1 MWVLPLGVM
10 FQDLKGFAQFISVER
25 GLMVLMISVGA
36 SFLMGE
42 ALVWF
47 EAVFLGVIAFCI
59 WSAADAINNIFDVDL
74 DVLSDPFRAEFTK
87 NLGKLGLFV
96 AMFFTVLSLT
106 LGAFTMTPYVMLF
119 IALGIL
125 FGVLYSVPPFRLRK
139 TAYKPVVNFTVGAV
153 PVLIVAAFFNV
164 FSINIVA
171 LVLLI
176 GVTTAVNSL
185 WEDLADYASDFSSGS
200 RTIPVILGFRR
211 GLIFTIIMGY
221 SLIPLMVLVGVLFQ
235 LGWTYYLTLAA
246 LSAFV
251 SLRLY
256 QKRRTLLK
264 DGEADTKKLF
274 QLGEVLAKDFVIIA
288 IVFTL
293 SLMLSSLLKIALF

>member
-1 MWVLPLGVM
+1 M

-36 SFLMGE
+36 SFLMGGSV
-42 ALVWF
+42 AWF

-59 WSAADAINNIFDVDL
+59 WSAADALNNIFDVDL

-87 NLGKLGLFV
+87 KLGKLGLFI
-96 AMFFTVLSLT
+96 AMFFTALSLL
-106 LGAFTMTPYVMLF
+106 LGAFTMTPYVVLF
-119 IALGIL
+119 IAVGIL

-153 PVLIVAAFFNV
+153 PVLIVAAFFHD
-164 FSINIVA
+164 FTINIIV
-171 LVLLI
+171 LVTLI

-185 WEDLADYASDFSSGS
+185 WEDLADYASDYSSGS
-200 RTIPVILGFRR
+200 RTIPVILGYKR
-211 GLIFTIIMGY
+211 GLTFTIAMGY
-221 SLIPLMVLVGVLFQ
+221 TLIPLMVLVGVLFQ
-235 LGWTYYLTLAA
+235 LGWTYYLTLTA

-251 SLRLY
+251 TLRVI
-256 QKRRTLLK
+256 QKRNTLLK
-264 DGEADTKKLF
+264 NHGENKKQLF
-274 QLGEVLAKDFVIIA
+274 KLGEVLAKDFVVIA

-293 SLMLSSLLKIALF
+293 SLMLSSLLKIALV

>member
-1 MWVLPLGVM
+1 M
-10 FQDLKGFAQFISVER
+10 FNDLKGFAQFISVER

-47 EAVFLGVIAFCI
+47 DAVFLGVIAFCI
-59 WSAADAINNIFDVDL
+59 WSAADAMNNIFDVDL

-87 NLGKLGLFV
+87 KLGKLGLFV
-96 AMFFTVLSLT
+96 AMFFTALSLI
-106 LGAFTMTPYVMLF
+106 LGAFTMTPYVVLF
-119 IALGIL
+119 IAVGIM

-139 TAYKPVVNFTVGAV
+139 TAYKPIVNFTVGAV

-185 WEDLADYASDFSSGS
+185 WEDLADYASDFTSGS
-200 RTIPVILGFRR
+200 RTIPIILGFKR

-221 SLIPLMVLVGVLFQ
+221 TLIPLMVLVGALFQ

-251 SLRLY
+251 SLRVY
-256 QKRRTLLK
+256 QKRTLLK
-264 DGEADTKKLF
+264 EGDTKQLF
-274 QLGEVLAKDFVIIA
+274 KLGEVLAKDFVIIA
-288 IVFTL
+288 IAFTL
-293 SLMLSSLLKIALF
+293 SLMLSSLLKIVPTLF

>member
-1 MWVLPLGVM
+1 M
-10 FQDLKGFAQFISVER
+10 FNDLKGFAQFISVER

-47 EAVFLGVIAFCI
+47 DAVFLGVIAFCI
-59 WSAADAINNIFDVDL
+59 WSAADAMNNIFDVDL

-87 NLGKLGLFV
+87 KLGKLGLFV
-96 AMFFTVLSLT
+96 AMFFTALSLI
-106 LGAFTMTPYVMLF
+106 LGAFTMTPYVVLF
-119 IALGIL
+119 IAVGIM

-139 TAYKPVVNFTVGAV
+139 TAYKPIVNFTVGAV

-185 WEDLADYASDFSSGS
+185 WEDLADYASDFTSGS
-200 RTIPVILGFRR
+200 RTIPIILGFKR

-221 SLIPLMVLVGVLFQ
+221 SLIPLMILVGALFQ

-251 SLRLY
+251 SLRVY
-256 QKRRTLLK
+256 QKRTLLK
-264 DGEADTKKLF
+264 EGDSKQLF
-274 QLGEVLAKDFVIIA
+274 KLGEVLAKDFVIIA

-293 SLMLSSLLKIALF
+293 SLMLSSLLKIVPTLF

>member
-1 MWVLPLGVM
+1 M
-10 FQDLKGFAQFISVER
+10 FNNLKGFAQFISVER

-42 ALVWF
+42 AFVWF

-59 WSAADAINNIFDVDL
+59 WSAADAMNNIFDVDL

-87 NLGKLGLFV
+87 KLGKLGLFI
-96 AMFFTVLSLT
+96 AMFFTALSLL
-106 LGAFTMTPYVMLF
+106 LGAFTMTPYVVLF
-119 IALGIL
+119 IGVGIM

-139 TAYKPVVNFTVGAV
+139 TAYKPLVNFTVGAV

-164 FSINIVA
+164 FSINIVT

-185 WEDLADYASDFSSGS
+185 WEDLADYASDFTSGS
-200 RTIPVILGFRR
+200 RTIPVILGFKR

-221 SLIPLMVLVGVLFQ
+221 TLIPLMVLVGALFQ
-235 LGWTYYLTLAA
+235 LGWTYYLTLTA
-246 LSAFV
+246 LSTFIT
-251 SLRLY
+251 LRVI
-256 QKRRTLLK
+256 QKRNTLLK
-264 DGEADTKKLF
+264 NGEDDKKQLF
-274 QLGEVLAKDFVIIA
+274 KLGEVLSKDFVIIA

-293 SLMLSSLLKIALF
+293 SLMLSSLLKIAPTLF